1 MEIFPLKLNKCYNLL
16 RKRAYLKKLTFN
28 KITIMNRSDK
38 ITLDQIKNLFLSMQ
52 ILLILLQMV
61 KVSAAT
67 DNPFLMAVVSQDMLE
82 STTEL
87 PYKSIQKQVS
97 LTVRN
102 DKQCIS
108 PYVLV
113 LKSDF
118 PQEAIVT
125 INLQETPLV
134 TASGCG
140 RQTTIYPPALNGNG
154 NGNGVVAPAYVSA
167 VGGAPTDDTQWYKDW
182 RYWAVIALIAA
193 VLIYLYMRSKKGSG
207 EEQPLV
213 VEMSRYSNA

>member
-1 MEIFPLKLNKCYNLL
+1 
-16 RKRAYLKKLTFN
+16 
-28 KITIMNRSDK
+28 MNRSDK
-38 ITLDQIKNLFLSMQ
+38 IALDQIKKLVPINAD
-52 ILLILLQMV
+52 LINFAADV

-82 STTEL
+82 TTTEL

-102 DKQCIS
+102 DNNVYQ

-125 INLQETPLV
+125 INLQETPIV
-134 TASGCG
+134 SAGGCG
-140 RQTTIYPPALNGNG
+140 RQTSIYPPALSGINGNG
-154 NGNGVVAPAYVSA
+154 PLSTAYVSA
-167 VGGAPTDDTQWYKDW
+167 AAGAVTTDVKWYKDW
-182 RYWAVIALIAA
+182 RYWVVIAVIAAIA
-193 VLIYLYMRSKKGSG
+193 IYMYMRSRNGAK
-207 EEQPLV
+207 EEPVV
-213 VEMSRYSNA
+213 VEMSRFSNV

>member
-1 MEIFPLKLNKCYNLL
+1 
-16 RKRAYLKKLTFN
+16 
-28 KITIMNRSDK
+28 MNRSDK
-38 ITLDQIKNLFLSMQ
+38 ITLDQIKKLVPINADLMNFAAD
-52 ILLILLQMV
+52 V

-102 DKQCIS
+102 DNNVYQ

>member
-1 MEIFPLKLNKCYNLL
+1 
-16 RKRAYLKKLTFN
+16 
-28 KITIMNRSDK
+28 MNRSDK
-38 ITLDQIKNLFLSMQ
+38 ITLDQIKKLVPINAD
-52 ILLILLQMV
+52 LINFAADV

-82 STTEL
+82 TTTEL

-102 DKQCIS
+102 DNNVYQ

-125 INLQETPLV
+125 INLQETPLT

-140 RQTTIYPPALNGNG
+140 RQTSIYPPALS
-154 NGNGVVAPAYVSA
+154 GVSGVPVTVPPIVTATGGSPSDA
-167 VGGAPTDDTQWYKDW
+167 VEWYKDW
-182 RYWAVIALIAA
+182 RYWAVIAVIAA
-193 VLIYLYMRSKKGSG
+193 IIIYMYMKSRKAGV
-207 EEQPLV
+207 EPVV
-213 VEMSRYSNA
+213 VEMSRYSNV